1 MKELFLRYRTL
12 ITFVGLLLL
21 SVGGMWFSG
30 KTTMAS
36 PKDLGMAVVSLFQQ
50 GSAAGF
56 GFVANTLTSVQQLAE
71 LRADYE
77 KLVDRIHTYE
87 EKLSDIEQLHAE
99 NLRLREV
106 LAFSGNLGYQNIP
119 AQLIGKDPGIIF
131 NTLTL
136 NKGYNQGVR
145 KGMPVIAI
153 QNGLQ
158 GLVGKVM
165 SVGPMTSQVLP
176 VFDSRNF
183 IGARLERS
191 RYEGLVNGGGASD
204 KDLRMIYIDPVA
216 KTAISVDDMVIT
228 SGLNSMY
235 PPNLIVGKVS
245 SIQAKPYETSI
256 ELTVHPFIEFTKMEY
271 VYVLATTSGVE

>member
-1 MKELFLRYRTL
+1 MKELFLKYRTL
-12 ITFVGLLLL
+12 VTFVTLLVL

-36 PKDLGMAVVSLFQQ
+36 PKDLGMAIVSLFQQ
-50 GSAAGF
+50 GSAASF
-56 GFVANTLTSVQQLAE
+56 GFIANAFTSVQRLAE
-71 LRADYE
+71 LRADYG
-77 KLVDRIHTYE
+77 KLVDKLHSYE
-87 EKLSDIEQLHAE
+87 ERQSDIEQLRGE
-99 NLRLREV
+99 NARLREV
-106 LAFSGNLGYQNIP
+106 LAFSDTLGYQNIP
-119 AQLIGKDPGIIF
+119 AQLIGKDPGMIF

-136 NKGYNQGVR
+136 NKGFNHGVR

-165 SVGPMTSQVLP
+165 SVSPMTSQVLP
-176 VFDSRNF
+176 VFDSQNY

-204 KDLRMIYIDPVA
+204 KDLRMIYIDPDA
-216 KTAISVDDMVIT
+216 KNSITVDDTVIT

-235 PPNLIVGKVS
+235 PPNLIVGRVS
-245 SIQAKPYETSI
+245 TIQAKPYETSI
-256 ELTVHPFIEFTKMEY
+256 ELTVHPFIDFSKMEY
-271 VYVLATTSGVE
+271 VYVLAATAGLE